1 MVRSFFEPLPPDR
14 HIVDVGCWNGAIAGL
29 AAASIGGG
37 EHGQDQARA
46 PWSSYLGVDAV
57 PEAVAEFRKAHLL
70 RPRTRALEGDIRAL
84 PLSDASFDVVVCLF
98 VLQDMPNRTDGLRA
112 LGELARIARPGGEQ
126 LIGLTVHATRE
137 EETFY
142 VVKKL
147 RPEGIPEKPTHHWR
161 RADFLEALRRNRLP
175 DHEHSRIRPER
186 RRVRRAVRSHREG
199 RPRAPSSPVNRTIP
213 VRLLPGAP
221 KVFVDYIS
229 DFGRVSD
236 LFEHDYRDP
245 DAFVRA
251 GDIAAARE
259 LPRDAVVDVLLEQN
273 RLFGS
278 GQSALRNVDRLRDP
292 NAVAVVTGQQPAL
305 FGGPLYNLYKGV
317 TAVRLAQ
324 ALEEQTGRPH
334 VPVFWIA
341 NDDHSL
347 TEVDHISVLRES
359 GELER
364 VAWGHSLGRIVQ
376 PLAVVR
382 LDDAVVEAL
391 DLLAVSAAGTSQR
404 GDVLELLSDCFRA
417 GERLSDSFA
426 RLLATLFDRYG
437 LVLVDPSEP
446 TLRRLGMPLLA
457 AELAFA
463 SPTTEAAREATT
475 ELSARGYPVQ
485 VPLRDDR
492 LNLFYGRSERFRLR
506 CGPDG
511 FQMSLRSGPDRRGDP
526 SFQLR
531 RGPRGVQPERA
542 AQAPVPGRA
551 APDGGLRRR
560 AERDRVLRAAEAR
573 LRTLRDPDAG
583 RSSAAERHARQS
595 TA

>member
-1 MVRSFFEPLPPDR
+1 M
-14 HIVDVGCWNGAIAGL
+14 
-29 AAASIGGG
+29 
-37 EHGQDQARA
+37 
-46 PWSSYLGVDAV
+46 
-57 PEAVAEFRKAHLL
+57 
-70 RPRTRALEGDIRAL
+70 
-84 PLSDASFDVVVCLF
+84 
-98 VLQDMPNRTDGLRA
+98 
-112 LGELARIARPGGEQ
+112 
-126 LIGLTVHATRE
+126 
-137 EETFY
+137 
-142 VVKKL
+142 
-147 RPEGIPEKPTHHWR
+147 
-161 RADFLEALRRNRLP
+161 
-175 DHEHSRIRPER
+175 
-186 RRVRRAVRSHREG
+186 
-199 RPRAPSSPVNRTIP
+199 NRTIP

-273 RLFGS
+273 RRFGS

-382 LDDAVVEAL
+382 LDDAVGEAL
-391 DLLAVSAAGTSQR
+391 DLLAVSAAGTSKR

-437 LVLVDPSEP
+437 LVLIDPSEP
-446 TLRRLGMPLLA
+446 TLRRLGMPLVA

-463 SPTTEAAREATT
+463 SPTTEAAREAST

-511 FQMSLRSGPDRRGDP
+511 FQMSLKSGLIDAAALRSSFDAAPEQFSPNVLLRPLFQDALLPTAAYVAGPSEIAYFAQLRPVYERFGIPMPIVHPRLSVTLVNRSVSSLLARSGLGIED
-526 SFQLR
+526 
-531 RGPRGVQPERA
+531 VWA
-542 AQAPVPGRA
+542 GRA
-551 APDGGLRRR
+551 DSVPLRSCLLP
-560 AERDRVLRAAEAR
+560 EGQPQERVLGIVHALLESGLELVADLDSQVSPFEFDHQVVNVKA
-573 LRTLRDPDAG
+573 D
-583 RSSAAERHARQS
+583 SAASAETASAR
-595 TA
+595 A